1 MLSLTISRDETLEP
15 RLDQEQLFALGLEHV
30 RRLAHRVWTDHNTH
44 DPGVTTLELLC
55 YALTDL
61 SYRTSFPLEDLLATE
76 SNNAA
81 NMKSQ
86 FFTARQVLPMRPLT
100 VLDYRKLLIDLP
112 GVKNAWLLPESVRY
126 FLAPSTAQ
134 LYWEA
139 PDLPGVREVHVRGV
153 HRVLVDFMDGVT
165 AEQRAAVLQAVT
177 ARLEANRNLG
187 ERFSG
192 VDVVTPEEF
201 VLCGEL
207 ELDPDADSARVK
219 AEILFRV
226 QQYLSPPVPS
236 YSLSEMLEKRRAD
249 GSRHTVQDL
258 FEGPALQCG
267 FIDDE
272 ELERAELRTEL
283 RLSDIISILMDI
295 EGVRAVRDVLINP
308 KGATKAQADKWRV
321 PVKAGRRATLDRQLS
336 RLVLYKR
343 NMPVVPTAA
352 QVEAHY
358 GDLAEAARAK
368 LETVEEY
375 DLPIPLGRARKPERY
390 HSFQNHFPALYG
402 LGPQGLPSGAN
413 DARRAQ
419 AWQLKAYLLFF
430 DQVMANYCAQLA
442 RVRELFSTDPAVHRT
457 YFYQAVTSFTD
468 SARIYGTSDVA
479 RTLEDEVEDASVLAD
494 RRNRFLEHLLARFA
508 ERFHDYASLMFSR
521 FGASPRS
528 LVRAQ
533 CEFLR
538 HQPAIGA
545 ERGLAYNASLQ
556 GETDLWDSENISGLE
571 RRVAH
576 LLGLTQTRRRDLAA
590 PPEDSFLEVTTS
602 PEAESHFLVRHRE
615 SGEALFQSV
624 SPFASEALARAA
636 MHLALRFAQLPS
648 GYQRVSPGAGQFSFN
663 IVDDTGAVLA
673 RHDAS
678 FDSEDALETAI
689 DDLMAY
695 VGTHYAEEGMYLLE
709 NILLLAEQATDP
721 FPPVCVDPQC
731 TDCADDDP
739 FSFRVQFILPAY
751 AGRFRD
757 MDFRRFAEEVIR
769 QETPAHLLP
778 KVCWVSREDMA
789 RVEQAY
795 KPWLE
800 LRAGVSK
807 EGRTEKL
814 QALIDA
820 LYQVKNVYPVARLAE
835 CDSGESRPKFIVG
848 RGALG
853 SGNTAE

>member
-1 MLSLTISRDETLEP
+1 MLSLTISRKETLEP

-44 DPGVTTLELLC
+44 DPGVTTLELLS

-81 NMKSQ
+81 NMKAQ

-112 GVKNAWLLPESVRY
+112 GVKNAWLRPESVRY
-126 FLAPSTAQ
+126 FLAPSTAR
-134 LYWEA
+134 LYWHA
-139 PDLPGVREVHVRGV
+139 PALPGVREVHVRGV

-165 AEQRAAVLQAVT
+165 AEQQASVLQSVT

-192 VDVVTPEEF
+192 VDVVAPEEF

-207 ELDPDADSARVK
+207 ELSPDADSARVK
-219 AEILFRV
+219 AEILFQV

-236 YSLSEMLEKRRAD
+236 YSLSEMLERRRAD
-249 GSRHTVQDL
+249 GSRYTVQDL
-258 FEGPALQCG
+258 FEGPALECG

-283 RLSDIISILMDI
+283 RLSDVISIIMDI
-295 EGVRAVRDVLINP
+295 PGVRAVRDALINP
-308 KGATKAQADKWRV
+308 KGATKSLADKWRV
-321 PVKAGRRATLDRQLS
+321 PVTSGKRATLDRQLS

-343 NMPVVPTAA
+343 NMPVVPAAA
-352 QVEAHY
+352 QVDAHY
-358 GDLAEAARAK
+358 ADLAEAARAK

-375 DLPIPLGRARKPERY
+375 DLPIPLGRARRPERY

-468 SARIYGTSDVA
+468 FARIYGTSDVA
-479 RTLEDEVEDASVLAD
+479 RTLEDEVEDASVLAQ

-508 ERFHDYASLMFSR
+508 ERFHEYASLMYSR

-545 ERGLAYNASLQ
+545 ERGLAYNASLPGQ
-556 GETDLWDSENISGLE
+556 ADLWDSENISGLE

-576 LLGLTQTRRRDLAA
+576 LLGLTDSRRRDLGR
-590 PPEDSFLEVTTS
+590 PPGDAFLSVIAVSDSEYRFHALHRDTGAVLLES
-602 PEAESHFLVRHRE
+602 ESFFV
-615 SGEALFQSV
+615 
-624 SPFASEALARAA
+624 SEAVAREA
-636 MHLALRFAQLPS
+636 MLVTLRFAQLPS
-648 GYQRVSPGAGQFSFN
+648 GYQRVALGGDKYVFN
-663 IVDDTGAVLA
+663 IVDDQGTVLA
-673 RHDAS
+673 RHAAS
-678 FDSEDALETAI
+678 FESEEALETAI
-689 DDLMAY
+689 DDLMVYLGA
-695 VGTHYAEEGMYLLE
+695 HYAEEGMYLIE
-709 NILLLAEQATDP
+709 NVLLLAEQKTDP
-721 FPPVCVDPQC
+721 LLPVCVDPNC

-739 FSFRVQFILPAY
+739 YSYRVQFILPAY

-778 KVCWVSREDMA
+778 KVCWVSREDMT
-789 RVEQAY
+789 RVAQAY

-800 LRAGVSK
+800 LTADATAEERAA
-807 EGRTEKL
+807 KL

-835 CDSGESRPKFIVG
+835 CDSGESLPKFIVG

-853 SGNTAE
+853 SGNTGD